1 MATQADS
8 QQILNL
14 QRLLAQKVARKARE
28 DQLVRNRQKE
38 NEEKLKIALDLASE
52 LSTRALKSKNNIE
65 YELLIK
71 CSEIIQDYAS
81 GLVKDLINE

>member
-1 MATQADS
+1 
-8 QQILNL
+8 
-14 QRLLAQKVARKARE
+14 
-28 DQLVRNRQKE
+28 VRNRQKE

-52 LSTRALKSKNNIE
+52 LSTRALKSKSNIE